1 MVMVWSLFG
10 LALAIFG
17 VFLYRR
23 GRKAAGG
30 VLVIVGGLLF
40 VLGVIALLSF
50 HPS

>member
-10 LALAIFG
+10 LSLAIFG

-23 GRKAAGG
+23 GRKTVGG
-30 VLVIVGGLLF
+30 VLVVVGGSLF
-40 VLGVIALLSF
+40 TLGLIALLSF